1 MSRLIACM
9 TWRTSLGILGPHHVV
24 RDRTPVSESIP
35 VEHNKSGSALCG
47 WPGATCRHT
56 ISHHPSQKPAPL
68 ISVLDAD
75 FEVWFMKVCR
85 AQLYFD
91 TIC

>member
-9 TWRTSLGILGPHHVV
+9 TWRTSLGILGLHHVV
-24 RDRTPVSESIP
+24 RDAHLSQNLYLL
-35 VEHNKSGSALCG
+35 HNKSGSALCG
-47 WPGATCRHT
+47 WPGATSRHT
-56 ISHHPSQKPAPL
+56 TSHHPSQKPAPL

-91 TIC
+91 TIR